1 MKLTDE
7 GVLITD
13 DVVVAFMRRYESS
26 ASIAASF
33 ENACRCFVMS
43 LDDGIRRFSHENQ
56 GDRDQER
63 FRKMMESCENRFATH
78 METMKNEMKD
88 AMDTRLG
95 AMGESMKDKINAS
108 LADVTLALNKINMD
122 HLRHS
127 LNEMALSLQKEIS
140 SNKIPL
146 AELQQSLSQSLSD
159 RVSVSV
165 TEPLKDI
172 LMNVNSL
179 PGDMSHLK
187 ADITAM
193 CQDVNNKISQKMTTT
208 VDTIL
213 DKCSDIKTIPSL
225 VKDRVDDLIKGVAD
239 DLSGLKAST
248 GSILDG
254 IKTGNEVAYE
264 TRTISRDLNSILN
277 NNKSSKTLGNLGEKV
292 LLDIME
298 REFKEKDGYTIENVS
313 SNPHSC
319 DILLKRTAYPDI
331 RIDTKNNAS
340 HNKVDSTH
348 LNKFKRD
355 LTTQNCHG
363 ILWSIQSGIHGKAE
377 TFDMEQLPNGK
388 VALYMS
394 NTANN
399 ESFIKDA
406 VDVLYTIISLM
417 DKKDSDDEVYKKF
430 TPAEVNRI
438 RDYIKDF
445 MEKTRNALHHANE
458 TVAFIEN
465 VKKTYLPTLRQ
476 MLTNEIMPS
485 DETTAA
491 DDKDKCEFCNRYF
504 KKGHGMNV
512 HKSKCKEKP
521 TTPSTSF
528 VIDQNPVET
537 LEKGQTTLLAHF
549 SGPPSVINI
558 E

>member
-63 FRKMMESCENRFATH
+63 FRKMMESCENRFATN
-78 METMKNEMKD
+78 METMKNEMNK

-108 LADVTLALNKINMD
+108 LADVTLALSKINMD

-193 CQDVNNKISQKMTTT
+193 CQDVDNKISQKMTTT
-208 VDTIL
+208 VNTIL

-225 VKDRVDDLIKGVAD
+225 VKDRVEDLIKGVAD

-264 TRTISRDLNSILN
+264 TRTISHNLNSILH
-277 NNKSSKTLGNLGEKV
+277 NNKSSKFLGNLGEKV

-417 DKKDSDDEVYKKF
+417 DKKDNDDDEVYKKF
-430 TPAEVNRI
+430 TPAEVVRI
-438 RDYIKDF
+438 KDTIKDF

-458 TVAFIEN
+458 TVAYIEN
-465 VKKTYLPTLRQ
+465 VKKSYLPTLLQ

-485 DETTAA
+485 DATTVI
-491 DDKDKCEFCNRYF
+491 CEYCGKHCKNS
-504 KKGHGMNV
+504 KGLNV
-512 HKSKCKEKP
+512 HKSKCKP
-521 TTPSTSF
+521 QPSTTTSV
-528 VIDQNPVET
+528 VIDQTPVEP

>member
-1 MKLTDE
+1 
-7 GVLITD
+7 
-13 DVVVAFMRRYESS
+13 
-26 ASIAASF
+26 
-33 ENACRCFVMS
+33 
-43 LDDGIRRFSHENQ
+43 
-56 GDRDQER
+56 
-63 FRKMMESCENRFATH
+63 
-78 METMKNEMKD
+78 
-88 AMDTRLG
+88 
-95 AMGESMKDKINAS
+95 
-108 LADVTLALNKINMD
+108 
-122 HLRHS
+122 
-127 LNEMALSLQKEIS
+127 
-140 SNKIPL
+140 
-146 AELQQSLSQSLSD
+146 
-159 RVSVSV
+159 
-165 TEPLKDI
+165 
-172 LMNVNSL
+172 
-179 PGDMSHLK
+179 
-187 ADITAM
+187 
-193 CQDVNNKISQKMTTT
+193 
-208 VDTIL
+208 
-213 DKCSDIKTIPSL
+213 
-225 VKDRVDDLIKGVAD
+225 
-239 DLSGLKAST
+239 
-248 GSILDG
+248 
-254 IKTGNEVAYE
+254 
-264 TRTISRDLNSILN
+264 
-277 NNKSSKTLGNLGEKV
+277 
-292 LLDIME
+292 
-298 REFKEKDGYTIENVS
+298 
-313 SNPHSC
+313 
-319 DILLKRTAYPDI
+319 
-331 RIDTKNNAS
+331 
-340 HNKVDSTH
+340 VDSTH

-465 VKKTYLPTLRQ
+465 VKKTYLPMLRQ

-485 DETTAA
+485 DEMTAA
-491 DDKDKCEFCNRYF
+491 DDDKETCEFCNKEF
-504 KKGHGMNV
+504 KKGKGMNV